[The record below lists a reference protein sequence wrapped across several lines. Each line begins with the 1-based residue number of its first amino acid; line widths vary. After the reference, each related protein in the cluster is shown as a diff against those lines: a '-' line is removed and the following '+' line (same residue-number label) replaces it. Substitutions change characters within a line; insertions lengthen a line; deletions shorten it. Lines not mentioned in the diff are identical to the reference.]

1 MLYDLLR
8 ILQNSFVNIAE
19 IPNEKLSILEVTI
32 PLEVILFLIRKSTY
46 IRIRELNKKTKI
58 FLLNKNY

>member
-1 MLYDLLR
+1 MLYGLLR
-8 ILQNSFVNIAE
+8 ILQNSFVNIIE
-19 IPNEKLSILEVTI
+19 IPNEKLSISEVTI
-32 PLEVILFLIRKSTY
+32 PLEVILSLIRRSTY